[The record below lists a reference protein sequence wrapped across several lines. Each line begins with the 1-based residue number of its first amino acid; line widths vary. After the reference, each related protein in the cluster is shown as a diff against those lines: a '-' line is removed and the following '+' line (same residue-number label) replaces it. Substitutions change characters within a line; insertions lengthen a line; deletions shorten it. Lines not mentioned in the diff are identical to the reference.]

1 MAKTFKLTNKQKE
14 VLLDWGHKEYEFNQ
28 IEECVNTGIITNEVT
43 HRKISWKTAIKKI
56 GEREFLSG
64 ISRAAFHW
72 TAMRNS
78 DDNKECV
85 YFDFSNYFK

>member
-1 MAKTFKLTNKQKE
+1 MKKFKLTKCQKDI
-14 VLLDWGHKEYEFNQ
+14 LLGWGYKEYEFNQ

-43 HRKISWKTAIKKI
+43 HRRISWATAIKKI
-56 GEREFLSG
+56 GDREFLSG
-64 ISRAAFHW
+64 IARASFHW

-78 DDNKECV
+78 DDDKQSV